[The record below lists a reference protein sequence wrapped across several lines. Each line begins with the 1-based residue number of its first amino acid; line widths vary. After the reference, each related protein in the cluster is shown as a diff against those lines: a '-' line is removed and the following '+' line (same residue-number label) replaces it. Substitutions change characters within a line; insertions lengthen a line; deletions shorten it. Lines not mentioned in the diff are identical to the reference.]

1 MPGVAGSGGFEALVA
16 MVRELSDEPTPE
28 PMPPVDLS
36 AFGSRGSPMD
46 QAGRGFGLAVQA
58 TDAAFYAVRMGAWRE
73 RQQLAQVWLADLDNQ
88 GPGGEFAEL
97 RARLEKLNGDRLE
110 QATVMARRLTVI
122 SEGFRQIRV
131 VIGRTRD
138 RLVEVMGKARKRIE
152 QVPPENVERQKAL
165 VSGVQH
171 EAIIISE
178 IGVKRINT
186 QTRRVLDLDESTA
199 SVSVTEWLARHGLD
213 VSSPP
218 PDDLGPLR

>member
-1 MPGVAGSGGFEALVA
+1 
-16 MVRELSDEPTPE
+16 
-28 PMPPVDLS
+28 
-36 AFGSRGSPMD
+36 MD

-58 TDAAFYAVRMGAWRE
+58 TDAAFYAVRTEAWRE
-73 RQQLAQVWLADLDNQ
+73 RQQLARVWLADLDRQ
-88 GPGGEFAEL
+88 GPGGQFAEL
-97 RARLEKLNGDRLE
+97 RARLEKVNGDRFA
-110 QATVMARRLTVI
+110 QATVMARRLAVI
-122 SEGFRQIRV
+122 SEGFRQVRV
-131 VIGRTRD
+131 VIGRTTG
-138 RLVEVMGKARKRIE
+138 RLVEVMDKARKRIE

-171 EAIIISE
+171 ELIIISE

-218 PDDLGPLR
+218 PDDLGSLG

>member
-1 MPGVAGSGGFEALVA
+1 
-16 MVRELSDEPTPE
+16 
-28 PMPPVDLS
+28 
-36 AFGSRGSPMD
+36 
-46 QAGRGFGLAVQA
+46 
-58 TDAAFYAVRMGAWRE
+58 
-73 RQQLAQVWLADLDNQ
+73 
-88 GPGGEFAEL
+88 
-97 RARLEKLNGDRLE
+97 
-110 QATVMARRLTVI
+110 MARRLTVI